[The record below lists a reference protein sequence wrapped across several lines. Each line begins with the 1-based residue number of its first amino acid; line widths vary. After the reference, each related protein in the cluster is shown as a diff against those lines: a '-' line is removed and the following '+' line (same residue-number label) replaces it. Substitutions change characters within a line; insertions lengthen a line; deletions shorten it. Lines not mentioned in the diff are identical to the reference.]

1 MISSVKSI
9 IKDENTGIVQAWR
22 TYFSMIL
29 ALTILSAAV
38 PSALAGEASDDLLSI
53 FGNANMDDD
62 INKADLAF
70 VQGIINGTNEPTRL
84 ADANYDGKIDALD
97 IDRVNEIIKG
107 EEKELTVADSIGRN
121 VTIKMPINKLIA
133 LGSYRTEAVKILKAE
148 DEVVGVSSDIKD
160 LKYYY
165 HNLAEKPAVGTWS
178 APDSESIVRL
188 LPDIIITSANLD
200 RATKLEGSIRSA
212 GIAVLGLD
220 FYRDNIL
227 RSEMRTLGFILNRNE
242 EADRYLRWRDGYDQM
257 IRDYVAELKQE
268 DKPRLFME
276 WGTKNTISEI
286 SSYGKGSSGDSV
298 CNFTGGINIAADL
311 PEYPKLDSE
320 WILKENPEVII
331 KSLAPSKGNSG
342 WNSTDEAA
350 AILKIYIE
358 GRPGWNNLDAVK
370 NNRIN
375 LISTEIAW
383 GPDAIVGDAYYAKWL
398 HPTLDIDPEKIY
410 KEYLEQFM
418 GLEYPGGVVLGY
430 PAK

>member
-22 TYFSMIL
+22 TYFSTIL
-29 ALTILSAAV
+29 ALAILSAAV

-165 HNLAEKPAVGTWS
+165 HISPKNR
-178 APDSESIVRL
+178 RL
-188 LPDIIITSANLD
+188 EPGQLPTASPLF
-200 RATKLEGSIRSA
+200 
-212 GIAVLGLD
+212 D
-220 FYRDNIL
+220 FCR
-227 RSEMRTLGFILNRNE
+227 
-242 EADRYLRWRDGYDQM
+242 
-257 IRDYVAELKQE
+257 
-268 DKPRLFME
+268 
-276 WGTKNTISEI
+276 I
-286 SSYGKGSSGDSV
+286 SSSSSS
-298 CNFTGGINIAADL
+298 L
-311 PEYPKLDSE
+311 PPIS
-320 WILKENPEVII
+320 
-331 KSLAPSKGNSG
+331 
-342 WNSTDEAA
+342 
-350 AILKIYIE
+350 IE
-358 GRPGWNNLDAVK
+358 PLN
-370 NNRIN
+370 
-375 LISTEIAW
+375 
-383 GPDAIVGDAYYAKWL
+383 
-398 HPTLDIDPEKIY
+398 
-410 KEYLEQFM
+410 
-418 GLEYPGGVVLGY
+418 
-430 PAK
+430 